1 MNLLSNIRVT
11 TILTSTSGNLGT
23 TGVAVAVSTAGS
35 SGGDSTTR
43 GGFPF
48 PSTGLDMAGYDGVV
62 FIAQSAGSSAGPGGL
77 FASYSAVSSTSL
89 STTFTEYPKA
99 HVQGT
104 NSAASTVYE
113 TVVLDVVKPVYRYI
127 NATLQL
133 AATSEVPVSIVAIQ
147 YRGSKAPI
155 TTASTAYLI
164 GNGKTVVGTTAAS

>member
-1 MNLLSNIRVT
+1 MNLLKNIKVT
-11 TILTSTSGNLGT
+11 TIFSTTSGNLGT

-62 FIAQSAGSSAGPGGL
+62 FIAQAAGSSAGIGGL
-77 FASYSAVSSTSL
+77 FAAYSSISSTEL

-99 HVQGT
+99 HVQGA
-104 NSAASTVYE
+104 NAAASTVYD
-113 TVVLDVVKPVYRYI
+113 TVVLDVYRPVKRYI

-133 AATSEVPVSIVAIQ
+133 AATSEVPVSIIAIQ

-155 TTASTAYLI
+155 TSVSTGYKI
-164 GNGKTVVGTTAAS
+164 GGTKTVVGTTAAS